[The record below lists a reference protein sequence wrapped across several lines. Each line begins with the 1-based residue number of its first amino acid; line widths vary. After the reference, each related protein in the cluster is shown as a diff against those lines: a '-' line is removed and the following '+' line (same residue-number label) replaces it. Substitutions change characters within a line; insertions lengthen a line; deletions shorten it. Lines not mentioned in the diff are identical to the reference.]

1 MRVMGECRAPGVQH
15 GSKADPRAEVLRVGR
30 DRDQRLGGGFE
41 QDVVKD
47 SLVVVGD
54 VGNRRGQREHNVVVG
69 HGPQLGFALG

>member
-1 MRVMGECRAPGVQH
+1 MRVQDEPLRPGMQH

-47 SLVVVGD
+47 SLVVEGD

-69 HGPQLGFALG
+69 HGQQLGFALG